1 MTFRIVV
8 LSATFVVGGNAV
20 TAVADEIPF
29 AAAEAYYSLHLENE
43 PEGVYEWPEQD
54 LIFVQVRI
62 PYGRNTS
69 PDKVEAAE
77 LSATRRVLHGWLAQK
92 AAKRRVDPILPFG
105 MNFARSVCRQCFP
118 LMEYTSNWSF
128 SGDSKCFS
136 REKGREHISATVLR
150 CSDVLASMPE
160 AYIEPVENE
169 IWIEGLTRAV
179 KKFYSAQGDLAFV
192 WRIGALDCLDVS
204 RTVKA
209 KFPDIKDKGF
219 AVSLVAYLD
228 EANDTWRD
236 VDSVAKS
243 EYEQVRGEMVEY
255 LVSSP
260 VAVGFRD
267 VAIRLT
273 TPAVRESYVAG
284 VPVSTF
290 VTNVVVDVV
299 TNKVDD
305 ANLVSNSFVVASS
318 ETDGAVVT
326 IPEGDRVS
334 VLSVRTDENVVSEVV
349 TRTIVCTT
357 RTVLRKTEYSY
368 SGNPRFEQL
377 FLSGGCIDNKVVAST
392 VQGLSAQKIFFGTAT
407 MEERERVVLNAL
419 RENPGDKVLWNLY
432 GRIFQS
438 RKDWFGALVCFR
450 NALRLDREY
459 EFALVNLADTY
470 WAMGRKNL
478 AVGTAI
484 LARGVTVDSWCVK
497 HSEAILYAKW

>member
-8 LSATFVVGGNAV
+8 LSAALAVGGNAI

-29 AAAEAYYSLHLENE
+29 AAAEAHYSLHFENE
-43 PEGVYEWPEQD
+43 PEGVYEWPERD

-62 PYGRNTS
+62 PYGRNTRL
-69 PDKVEAAE
+69 DKVESAE
-77 LSATRRVLHGWLAQK
+77 LSATRRVLHGWLAQN
-92 AAKRRVDPILPFG
+92 AAKRRVDPVLPFG
-105 MNFARSVCRQCFP
+105 MDFARTVCRQCFP
-118 LMEYTSNWSF
+118 LMEYTSKWSF

-136 REKGREHISATVLR
+136 REKGREHIAATVFR
-150 CSDVLASMPE
+150 RSDVLASMPR
-160 AYIEPVENE
+160 AYIEPVENA

-209 KFPDIKDKGF
+209 EFPDAKDKGF
-219 AVSLVAYLD
+219 AGALGAYLD
-228 EANDTWRD
+228 AANDTWRD

-243 EYEQVRGEMVEY
+243 EYEQVRGGLAEY

-267 VAIRLT
+267 AAIRLA
-273 TPAVRESYVAG
+273 TPTVRKSFAAG
-284 VPVSTF
+284 NPVSTY
-290 VTNVVVDVV
+290 VTNVVVGVV
-299 TNKVDD
+299 TNKADV
-305 ANLVSNSFVVASS
+305 ANPVSNSFVVASS

-326 IPEGDRVS
+326 MPEGDRVS

-349 TRTIVCTT
+349 SRTIVCTT
-357 RTVLRKTEYSY
+357 RTILRKTECSY
-368 SGNPRFEQL
+368 SGNPRFERL
-377 FLSGGCIDNKVVAST
+377 FLSGGCIDNKAADST
-392 VQGLSAQKIFFGTAT
+392 AQGLSAQKMFFGTAT
-407 MEERERVVLNAL
+407 MEERESAVLNAL

-438 RKDWFGALVCFR
+438 RSDWFGALVCFR

-470 WAMGRKNL
+470 RAMGRKNL

-484 LARGVTVDSWCVK
+484 LARGVAVDGWCVK
-497 HSEAILYAKW
+497 HSEAILSAKW